1 MSFFLWWMKLLFE
14 MNDKFEEDN
23 KDTSF
28 FSSLGSF
35 VLLPFLCIFFSND
48 LMFSSFGGFYLCLE
62 NDNNEFFSFIWM
74 NCSKK
79 TTNVQFFLLSY
90 KGGIFLEEWRF
101 EEHHKGTSF
110 LSSNFCQIFSSS
122 TRYNFFSGRWMICL
136 KNTTKVGFF

>member
-1 MSFFLWWMKLLFE
+1 MKLLFE

-62 NDNNEFFSFIWM
+62 NDNNEFFSFI
-74 NCSKK
+74 
-79 TTNVQFFLLSY
+79 
-90 KGGIFLEEWRF
+90 
-101 EEHHKGTSF
+101 
-110 LSSNFCQIFSSS
+110 
-122 TRYNFFSGRWMICL
+122 
-136 KNTTKVGFF
+136 